1 MKAKNI
7 FSALS
12 ILAAAFQPL
21 YAQSLGIDC
30 FLPANEYYSYDSNY
44 GYVTGFAPGVG
55 DANSAAIHVSGKVW
69 TSSGMKPK
77 YTFKGWATKCVSYV
91 QGSGITGSE
100 TDYDV
105 GYWTD
110 TSKALGKP
118 TASNTSDVL
127 VLGDGGSI
135 ILGFDKAIRNGAGY
149 DFCVFENA
157 LNDTFLELAFVE
169 VSTDATHF
177 VRFPNF
183 YLGTKPVGSDGDVGG
198 GVNDPTLIYNL
209 GSKYRIGYGTGY
221 DLQELADV
229 YNYILDHYDF
239 DTNTAKSS
247 SMFSAEYMRDFLDSY
262 NYLDLDN
269 VNYVRIGDI
278 VGDGTTL
285 DSRGCPIYDAYPTS
299 GTPGFD
305 LSGVGVLNEVPEA
318 AQCAL
323 FAALSALAFV
333 FLRKRKVS

>member
-1 MKAKNI
+1 MKSKIISNALLI
-7 FSALS
+7 SA
-12 ILAAAFQPL
+12 ATFQPL
-21 YAQSLGIDC
+21 CAQSLGIDC
-30 FLPANEYYSYDSNY
+30 FLPSNEYYSYDSNY
-44 GYVTGFAPGVG
+44 GYITGFAPGIG
-55 DANSAAIHVSGKVW
+55 DDNNAGIHVSGKVW
-69 TSSGMKPK
+69 TTSGMKPK

-100 TDYDV
+100 TDYDAS
-105 GYWTD
+105 YWTD
-110 TSKALGKP
+110 TKKALGKA
-118 TASNTSDVL
+118 TSSDTSDVL

-135 ILGFDKAIRNGAGY
+135 ILGFDRAIRNGAGY

-169 VSTDATHF
+169 VSTDGSHF

-209 GSKYRIGYGTGY
+209 GSKYRIGYGSGY

-229 YNYILDHYDF
+229 YSYILDHYDF
-239 DTNTAKSS
+239 DTKTAKSS
-247 SMFSAEYMRDFLDSY
+247 SMFSTEYMRDFLNNY

-269 VNYVRIGDI
+269 VNYVRIADI
-278 VGDGTTL
+278 VGDGKTL
-285 DSRGCPIYDAYPTS
+285 DSGGNPIYDAYPTS

-318 AQCAL
+318 AQCA
-323 FAALSALAFV
+323 FIAALSAFAFAL
-333 FLRKRKVS
+333 LRKRKRA